1 MLLLRYTRRLPA
13 LLLLAAAVALVPV
26 WAQQTREVA
35 AADPDDE
42 SVARVVEALEEGDAD
57 ALLEASGDPLELV
70 VFDRSGLFSR
80 RQAALVLQGFFRRH
94 PPRRVVFAEQALT
107 DEERAAMGRYWT
119 RSGEPPL
126 QVYLRFRPEGE
137 AWSLDAVRIERT
149 SFGSASGAE
158 MH

>member
-1 MLLLRYTRRLPA
+1 MLPLRYTRRLPA
-13 LLLLAAAVALVPV
+13 LLLFAAAVTLVPV
-26 WAQQTREVA
+26 WAQQTREA
-35 AADPDDE
+35 AVDPDDE
-42 SVARVVEALEEGDAD
+42 SVTRVVEALEDGDAD
-57 ALLEASGDPLELV
+57 ALLEESGDPLELV

-94 PPRRVVFAEQALT
+94 PPRRVVFAEQSLT

-149 SFGSASGAE
+149 SFGVTSSGE